1 MDTLAVLSGAI
12 HPLLCTVRLWRPKA
26 ASIAAIG
33 QPYATSVS
41 TKTMVASGVRRLYKG
56 VPLRAPKVFWQTLQ
70 RYRWGEREWM
80 LMLPCPHCAVAGQSV
95 LGQNTLCGSMR
106 FLPVWSSERFY
117 LDPHPIAPISQLSAH
132 LPHQEVYKAK

>member
-41 TKTMVASGVRRLYKG
+41 TKTMVASGVLRLYKG
-56 VPLRAPKVFWQTLQ
+56 VPLK
-70 RYRWGEREWM
+70 G
-80 LMLPCPHCAVAGQSV
+80 C
-95 LGQNTLCGSMR
+95 LCGHRKSFGR
-106 FLPVWSSERFY
+106 RCSGNARE
-117 LDPHPIAPISQLSAH
+117 SASGC
-132 LPHQEVYKAK
+132 